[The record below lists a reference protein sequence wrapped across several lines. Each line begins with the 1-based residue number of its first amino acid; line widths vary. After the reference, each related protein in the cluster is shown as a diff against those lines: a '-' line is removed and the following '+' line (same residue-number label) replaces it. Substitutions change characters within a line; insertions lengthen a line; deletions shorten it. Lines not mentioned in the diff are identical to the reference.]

1 MSIENYL
8 QQKLNDLKQKNL
20 LRQPKGQW
28 GGDFID
34 FSSND
39 YLGLRSHEAMVE
51 AAIGALWQYGAGAG
65 ASRLAGGNY
74 PLFDEFEQR
83 IAAFKGYD
91 AACVFGS
98 GYLTNLGVIQ
108 ALVDDKDA
116 IIVDRLSHAC
126 IIDGAR
132 LSGAKLLRFKHNNP
146 DHLRQLLLD
155 HRTKFKKVLVVT
167 EEIFSM
173 DGDTAPIAELQKVCA
188 EFDVTLMVDGAHS
201 LYNGNSKPDI
211 YVGTMSKALGSYGGY
226 VCGSKAFIEYIKTSA
241 RSLIY
246 STALPPSAVAS
257 AIAALDVIETE
268 KPYERT
274 LENVEYFYSLCH
286 PRLERGSGYPLKAG
300 MTAIIPVIL
309 GTEEAAVAAE
319 KYLYENGILASS
331 IRPPT
336 VPNGTSRL
344 RISISALHNKQEL
357 EKLAACLKEII

>member
-1 MSIENYL
+1 M
-8 QQKLNDLKQKNL
+8 KQKNL

-39 YLGLRSHEAMVE
+39 YLGLRTHEAVVE

-74 PLFDEFEQR
+74 PLFDEFEVR

-98 GYLTNLGVIQ
+98 GYLTNVGVIQ

-116 IIVDRLSHAC
+116 IIVDRLAHAC

-146 DHLRQLLLD
+146 EHLRQLLLD
-155 HRTKFKKVLVVT
+155 HREKFKKVLVVT

-173 DGDTAPIAELQKVCA
+173 DGDAAPIENLQKVCA
-188 EFDVTLMVDGAHS
+188 EFDATLMVDGAHS
-201 LYNGNSKPDI
+201 LYNGNAKPDI

-226 VCGSKAFIEYIKTSA
+226 VCGSKTFIEYIKTSA

-257 AIAALDVIETE
+257 AIAALDVIEAE
-268 KPYERT
+268 KPYEKT
-274 LENVEYFYSLCH
+274 LQNAQVLGAKS
-286 PRLERGSGYPLKAG
+286 
-300 MTAIIPVIL
+300 AIVPIVL
-309 GTEEAAVAAE
+309 GTEDAALAAE

-357 EKLAACLKEII
+357 EKLALCLKKII